1 MADLLDSYINEM
13 VKQEGTD
20 IHLPS
25 GCCPMVRIYGK
36 LKKTDLPVFNAEHV
50 KEMAMSLLSEEE
62 KKIFLKE
69 KNIDL
74 VYELDNQEF
83 PVNRFRTNIFFQKNG
98 INIVM
103 RGIPRKIPTLKELGL
118 PQSLEK
124 LIHHHHGMV
133 LVTGPSGCG
142 KTSTLAA
149 LIDLIN
155 KKRAAH
161 VITIEDPIEY
171 VFTNNN
177 SLIIQRQVRRDVDK
191 FATALRACL
200 REDPDVIM
208 VGEMRDLETI
218 QLAISAA
225 ETGHLVF
232 SSLHTNNAISTVNRI
247 IDAFPQEQQSQ
258 IRTMFSESLRG
269 VISQQLIPGIDGKG
283 RVAAV
288 EVLLASTSVSNL
300 IRENK
305 VYQLFSTMQTGKR
318 HGMFIMD
325 DSLIDLVKAG
335 IIARED
341 ALERA
346 IDLKSMEQ
354 ILGG

>member
-1 MADLLDSYINEM
+1 MANLLDTYINEM
-13 VKQEGTD
+13 LRHEGTD

-25 GCCPMVRIYGK
+25 GCCPMVRTYGK
-36 LKKTDLPVFNAEHV
+36 LKKTLLPVLNAEHV
-50 KEMAMSLLSEEE
+50 KEMALNLLSEEE

-74 VYELDNQEF
+74 VYELDSRDF

-98 INIVM
+98 INIVL
-103 RGIPRKIPTLKELGL
+103 RGIRGNIPTLKELGL

-155 KKRAAH
+155 KNRAAH
-161 VITIEDPIEY
+161 IITIEDPIEY
-171 VFTNNN
+171 VFKNHN
-177 SLIIQRQVRRDVDK
+177 SLIIQRQVRRDVDT
-191 FATALRACL
+191 FATALKACL

-269 VISQQLIPGIDGKG
+269 VISQQLIPAVDGKG

-288 EVLLASTSVSNL
+288 EVLLASTSVANL

-305 VYQLFSTMQTGKR
+305 VYQIFSTMQTGKK

-335 IIARED
+335 IISRDD

-346 IDLKSMEQ
+346 IDFKSMEQ

>member
-1 MADLLDSYINEM
+1 MDNYVDNYIMEM
-13 VKQEGTD
+13 IKQAGTD

-25 GCCPMVRIYGK
+25 GCCPMIRVYGK
-36 LKKTDLPVFNAEHV
+36 LKKTDLPVLNPEDV
-50 KEMAMSLLSEEE
+50 NEMAMNLLSEED
-62 KKIFLKE
+62 KDIFLKD

-74 VYELDNQEF
+74 VYEVDNPEL
-83 PVNRFRTNIFFQKNG
+83 PMNRFRTNIFIQKNG
-98 INIVM
+98 LNIVF
-103 RGIPRKIPTLKELGL
+103 RGIPRKIPTLEELGL
-118 PQSLEK
+118 PEALEK
-124 LIHHHHGMV
+124 LIYHHHGMV

-149 LIDLIN
+149 LIELMN
-155 KKRAAH
+155 KKRSAH
-161 VITIEDPIEY
+161 IITIEDPIEY
-171 VFTNNN
+171 VFKNKN

-191 FATALRACL
+191 FSTALKACL

-269 VISQQLIPGIDGKG
+269 VISQQLIPRTDRKG

-288 EVLLASTSVSNL
+288 EVLLASSSVSNL

-305 VYQLFSTMQTGKR
+305 VYQIFSTMQTGKK
-318 HGMFIMD
+318 HGMSIMD
-325 DSLIDLVKAG
+325 DSLIELVKAG
-335 IIARED
+335 IITRQD

-346 IDLKSMEQ
+346 IDIKNMEQ
-354 ILGG
+354 VMEA